1 MDRATAFRY
10 ALTAP
15 LPPQP
20 GVTPTTPV
28 KSVEVS
34 SCKRRSARAF
44 TCAVSVRYEP
54 VPSSDPNVRTSAPQC
69 DYSVRVEYRTARSV
83 TPRAR
88 RVGAVRCLA

>member
-15 LPPQP
+15 LPPQS